1 MFKNVLRC
9 YFGSRKCKANIV
21 QNGAFIA
28 RNPTFKKILHILKET
43 IFYCFNVSNMPPM
56 LK

>member
-1 MFKNVLRC
+1 MFKNVLRR